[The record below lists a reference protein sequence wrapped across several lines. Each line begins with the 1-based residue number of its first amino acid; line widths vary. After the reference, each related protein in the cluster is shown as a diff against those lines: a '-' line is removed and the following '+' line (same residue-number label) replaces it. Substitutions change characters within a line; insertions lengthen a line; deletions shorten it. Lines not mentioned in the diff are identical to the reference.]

1 MAEDL
6 SWYRLESQ
14 CYDGLLHL
22 PHGLDLHVGVLVRG
36 HLGRVGQVD
45 VLSLHEGTVDL
56 LLVDV
61 LDHRLK

>member
-1 MAEDL
+1 MLVGSDL
-6 SWYRLESQ
+6 RP
-14 CYDGLLHL
+14 GLH
-22 PHGLDLHVGVLVRG
+22 LHVGVLVRG
-36 HLGRVGQVD
+36 HLGGVRQVH

>member
-1 MAEDL
+1 MSECQ
-6 SWYRLESQ
+6 SVS
-14 CYDGLLHL
+14 GVTHL
-22 PHGLDLHVGVLVRG
+22 RAGLDLYVGVLVRG
-36 HLGRVGQVD
+36 HLGGVGQVH